1 MLLGG
6 SQGTVKNSGSGFG
19 QTGAGTQLHFGG
31 REKNIVPLSAHFF
44 FYQCSG
50 DDDYTCLTRLFGGL
64 GETVFMKYRA

>member
-31 REKNIVPLSAHFF
+31 REKNIVPLSAHFLF
-44 FYQCSG
+44 ISAVEMMTIPVSLDCLEDSGRQC
-50 DDDYTCLTRLFGGL
+50 L
-64 GETVFMKYRA
+64 